1 MNKKIVR
8 IEFKIQCCKG
18 IIWYL
23 NVQFSIVILI
33 QINKAVLIKGF
44 IEIDMHTKAIYIFTM
59 IVPWFR
65 IYDDIF
71 LPEVLRSFQV
81 FKVDPAFIW
90 HLCQS
95 NPFFSIWTVQTTY
108 KLTKKAN
115 IFISARS
122 FSYSKLQLTIGLK
135 R

>member
-1 MNKKIVR
+1 MNKKIGR

-71 LPEVLRSFQV
+71 LPEVLRSFQLLSQV
-81 FKVDPAFIW
+81 
-90 HLCQS
+90 
-95 NPFFSIWTVQTTY
+95 TVTGIGRIFLSLY
-108 KLTKKAN
+108 ISLKTKP
-115 IFISARS
+115 
-122 FSYSKLQLTIGLK
+122 
-135 R
+135 